1 MEVEIKFKKLKED
14 ATIPKY
20 AHEGDAGLDIFSNE
34 ELKLQPGERKLIST
48 GIAAE
53 LPRGYAVLI
62 WDKSGVA
69 NSGIKTMGGVI
80 DCHYRGEY
88 KIIMYNTS
96 SEIYEIKKGQKIAQ
110 ALIQPVVSA
119 KVIEAQELSDTERG
133 EGGFGSTGL

>member
-1 MEVEIKFKKLKED
+1 MILKIKKLNPE
-14 ATIPKY
+14 ALIPRY
-20 AHEGDAGLDIFSNE
+20 AHKGDAGIDLHSCEQVVLD
-34 ELKLQPGERKLIST
+34 PGERKTIGT

-53 LPRGYAVLI
+53 LEEGYVVLI

-88 KIIMYNTS
+88 KIIMFNTGK
-96 SEIYEIKKGQKIAQ
+96 EPYEIKKGQKIAQ
-110 ALIQPVVSA
+110 ALIQ
-119 KVIEAQELSDTERG
+119 KVEQAEIQEVEELSNTSRG